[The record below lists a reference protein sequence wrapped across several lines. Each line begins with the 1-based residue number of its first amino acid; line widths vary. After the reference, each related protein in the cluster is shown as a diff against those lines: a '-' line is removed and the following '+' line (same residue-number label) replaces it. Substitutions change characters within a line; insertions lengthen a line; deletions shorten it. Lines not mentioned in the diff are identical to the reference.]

1 MSYFDL
7 KGTYG
12 LNKQVKGPPM
22 ITAED
27 SIKKKSLEVRI
38 HLQEKY
44 VRVGTLPNY
53 ESVVELDN
61 PNLIDLKTQ
70 YRFFVFLYNP
80 SNKITITML
89 HKVWQYDDKFD

>member
-12 LNKQVKGPPM
+12 LNKSVKGHP
-22 ITAED
+22 ILTGD
-27 SIKKKSLEVRI
+27 GSIKKRSLEVRI

-44 VRVGTLPNY
+44 LRVGSLPNY

-61 PNLIDLKTQ
+61 PNIIDLKTQ

-80 SNKITITML
+80 
-89 HKVWQYDDKFD
+89 

>member
-12 LNKQVKGPPM
+12 LNKMVKGHS
-22 ITAED
+22 IIAGDD
-27 SIKKKSLEVRI
+27 STKKRSLEVRI

-44 VRVGTLPNY
+44 VRVGSLPNY
-53 ESVVELDN
+53 ESVVEMDN
-61 PNLIDLKTQ
+61 PNLIDLKIQ

-80 SNKITITML
+80 
-89 HKVWQYDDKFD
+89 